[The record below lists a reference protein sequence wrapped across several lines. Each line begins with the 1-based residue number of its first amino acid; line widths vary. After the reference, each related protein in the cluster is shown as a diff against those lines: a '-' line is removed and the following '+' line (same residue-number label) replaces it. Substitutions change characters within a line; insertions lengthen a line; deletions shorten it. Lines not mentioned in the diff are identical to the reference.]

1 MADNAWQFWVD
12 RGGTFTDVIGLTP
25 TGSTI
30 IQKLLSVDE
39 QRYADAAVEGICRIL
54 NQQDFPQQI
63 DAIRIG
69 TTAATNA
76 LLERGGSPTALIT
89 TRGFAD
95 ALLIGYQTRPNI
107 FALDIQLPKPLY
119 STVIEADERVD
130 ANGNILTELDRD
142 SIRLG
147 MQELQAQGIQS
158 IAVCFMHAYRFN
170 DHERQVAQIATDLG
184 FEQISMS
191 HEVGPLVKL
200 VSRGDT
206 TVVDAYLSPM
216 LQQYV
221 RQFQRELGKAHSE
234 CDQILFMQSN
244 GGLVQAGR
252 FRGKDSVLSGP
263 AGGVVGMVA
272 RGQHAGLQQLIGF
285 DMGGTSTDVS
295 LFSET
300 YEFVN
305 HTEIAGVKLRS
316 PMLRVHTI
324 AAGGSSILA
333 FEAGRFQVGP
343 KSAAADPG
351 PAGYRRGGPLTLTDA
366 NVLLVWLFC
375 GLLALTGALSLSELG
390 AMMPRSGGCYAYNR
404 HLYGET
410 AGYLTGVLS
419 WLLAFVGALA
429 YVTLLLGHHVGELL
443 KPCDLIFPP
452 AASASI
458 VIVILSAIHCL
469 GLREGNRAN
478 NAFTVFKV
486 AVILAFIMAG
496 FSVPAHAELNTTI
509 NTNTILSA
517 PFAAAMISAS
527 FAYLGWE
534 TATWIAGDLRDPQK
548 SLPRSL
554 IVGTAF
560 VTGLY
565 LLLNIVFLRA
575 KSVTTMEEKIDG
587 IGLHAAEIL
596 FSGNV
601 STWFNCM
608 IIAVLLSTTS
618 CSIRLP

>member
-1 MADNAWQFWVD
+1 MPEPKSNTKRPLGFWSA
-12 RGGTFTDVIGLTP
+12 T
-25 TGSTI
+25 
-30 IQKLLSVDE
+30 
-39 QRYADAAVEGICRIL
+39 AAVIATMIGAGI
-54 NQQDFPQQI
+54 F
-63 DAIRIG
+63 G
-69 TTAATNA
+69 AT
-76 LLERGGSPTALIT
+76 G
-89 TRGFAD
+89 GFAH
-95 ALLIGYQTRPNI
+95 
-107 FALDIQLPKPLY
+107 
-119 STVIEADERVD
+119 
-130 ANGNILTELDRD
+130 ELD
-142 SIRLG
+142 
-147 MQELQAQGIQS
+147 
-158 IAVCFMHAYRFN
+158 
-170 DHERQVAQIATDLG
+170 
-184 FEQISMS
+184 
-191 HEVGPLVKL
+191 
-200 VSRGDT
+200 
-206 TVVDAYLSPM
+206 
-216 LQQYV
+216 
-221 RQFQRELGKAHSE
+221 
-234 CDQILFMQSN
+234 
-244 GGLVQAGR
+244 
-252 FRGKDSVLSGP
+252 
-263 AGGVVGMVA
+263 
-272 RGQHAGLQQLIGF
+272 
-285 DMGGTSTDVS
+285 
-295 LFSET
+295 
-300 YEFVN
+300 
-305 HTEIAGVKLRS
+305 
-316 PMLRVHTI
+316 
-324 AAGGSSILA
+324 
-333 FEAGRFQVGP
+333 
-343 KSAAADPG
+343 
-351 PAGYRRGGPLTLTDA
+351 TDA

-429 YVTLLLGHHVGELL
+429 YVTLLLGHHVEELL

-469 GLREGNRAN
+469 GLREGNRVN

-509 NTNTILSA
+509 NTNTIFSA

-560 VTGLY
+560 VTCLY
-565 LLLNIVFLRA
+565 LLLNLVFLRA
-575 KSVTTMEEKIDG
+575 QSASTMKESFDG
-587 IGLHAAEIL
+587 IGLHAAKIL

-618 CSIRLP
+618 TILMVGARLLSTMAKEGQLPVALAKTNPREAPIPALVAQAIFTVVFVCAASSHKNADDVLVIIGMPTTIIMASAVAGVLILRKREPDKKRPFRVPLYPLPPLLFLGLSFWMLISTFQYKWQASLGSLALVAVVWLLKPVLKSKAIKNN